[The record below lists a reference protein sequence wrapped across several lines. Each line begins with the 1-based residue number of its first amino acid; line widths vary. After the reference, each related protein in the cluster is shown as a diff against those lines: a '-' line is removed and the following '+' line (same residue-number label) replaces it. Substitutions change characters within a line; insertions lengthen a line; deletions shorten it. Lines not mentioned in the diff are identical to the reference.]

1 MDPPPAPAHPNNTVE
16 TTMHRSFARA
26 TFAVAA
32 GLLAVPAIASAQKFT
47 ATKFDIG
54 GAGNFDY
61 LTADSATGRVFVSRG
76 NRIQVVDGATG
87 KNLGEIPNTPGTHG
101 ALLVNSTNHGFT
113 TNRADSTSTMF
124 DVTTLGVLKQ
134 IHAGKT
140 GLDGFMYEDATKKVV
155 TINHSPRTDAG
166 HDRRHRSAERRR
178 RRTSTTTG
186 SAPEG
191 GVGDGKGRIFINL
204 EDKNAM
210 DVIDTKTWKVVA
222 TWPLSPCDG
231 PTGIAMDRAAN
242 RIFVGCGK
250 TSLVVD
256 AASGKIVAQI
266 TNGDGVDGIAWD
278 QSQKL
283 LYIPSGTDGNV
294 TVVHEDSPDKYTTV
308 ATVTTMKGARTIT
321 RRSEDAH
328 GLRLHA
334 GVRSGAGASARLTAA
349 DGTRPRPART
359 DAWRLAVRDQALG
372 RRVDRSTGLP
382 VHRHPLQ

>member
-1 MDPPPAPAHPNNTVE
+1 
-16 TTMHRSFARA
+16 MHRLLART

-134 IHAGKT
+134 IHAGKS
-140 GLDGFMYEDATKKVV
+140 GLDGFMYEDATKKVL
-155 TINHSPRTDAG
+155 TINHSPENPPTPGTIVVIDPQTGDVVATG
-166 HDRRHRSAERRR
+166 
-178 RRTSTTTG
+178 TTTG

-191 GVGDGKGRIFINL
+191 GVGDGKGRVFINL

-222 TWPLSPCDG
+222 TWPLSPCEG

-283 LYIPSGTDGNV
+283 LYIPSGADGNV

-308 ATVTTMKGARTIT
+308 ATVTTMKGARTISVDPKT
-321 RRSEDAH
+321 HTAYVFTPEYGPAPAPAPGSPPPTGRGR
-328 GLRLHA
+328 GPRGPML
-334 GVRSGAGASARLTAA
+334 GAWLFAIK
-349 DGTRPRPART
+349 
-359 DAWRLAVRDQALG
+359 
-372 RRVDRSTGLP
+372 
-382 VHRHPLQ
+382 H